1 MKMKSFSYLPVF
13 VGLLVIG
20 YFAPSAIHSF
30 RNQDIDQL
38 SLPADMNKEQM
49 LMHLI
54 RRNLEVR
61 HYSELSVDDNFSKKV
76 FKEYTDALNFRKM
89 FLTEKDMNALLAF
102 ETKIDDEMM
111 AESYQLYDL
120 SIQISDKRRKEAQTY
135 YREILSKPFDFA
147 KDEAFETD
155 VKKMSIAKD
164 EAEVKERWRQYLKYD
179 ALRRVVG
186 ATEIQEKDKEN
197 KNPKPFA
204 QMEEE
209 ARKGILRVMDDWF
222 LRMEKEEPASRRATY
237 INAITACYDPHTNY
251 FAPRERQ
258 EFVEEFSG
266 RYEGIGAR
274 LQKKEDG
281 TIKISEII
289 AGGPAFRQGTLKA
302 EDVVLKVA
310 QGAGEPV
317 EITNMLIEEAV
328 KHIKGKKDTEVRLTI
343 RRLDGSIIVVPIIR
357 DVVVIEETYAKSV
370 ILQGEDKKK
379 IGYINLPG
387 FYADFAESGGR
398 NCAEDVKEE
407 VRKLKAEGAEGIIL
421 DLRNNGGGSLEEVV
435 KMTGLFIEE
444 GPVVQV
450 KGRTGKPIVRDDE
463 DKSIDYKGALV
474 VMVNSQSASASEI
487 LAGAIQDYGRGV
499 IVGSKS
505 TYGKG
510 TVQGQIDL
518 DRFLMGASE
527 NMKPLGS
534 LALTIQKFY
543 RINGTTNQLTGVVP
557 DIILPDIY
565 NAIDIGEKQQDY
577 PLAADK
583 IEALSYKAWKQNEA
597 KFAKAKT
604 KSAERVGKDPVF
616 TLINENAQ
624 RIKKQN
630 DESIIPL
637 QIEKYRAQQKALSEE
652 VKKFKPISDY
662 QSKLEVIAMKEDLP
676 KFNIDSL
683 TKSRT
688 EVWFKSIKKDIQL
701 NEALSIVKDIM

>member
-1 MKMKSFSYLPVF
+1 MKMKYFSYLPVF

-20 YFAPSAIHSF
+20 YFAPSAI
-30 RNQDIDQL
+30 N
-38 SLPADMNKEQM
+38 SLLNKDVEPVIASGDMSKEQV
-49 LMHLI
+49 LMRLV
-54 RRNLEVR
+54 RQNLEVR
-61 HYSELSVDDNFSKKV
+61 HYSENTIDDNFSKKV
-76 FKEYTDALNFRKM
+76 FKEYTDALNFRKL
-89 FLTEKDMNALLAF
+89 FLTEKDMTALQAF
-102 ETKIDDEMM
+102 ELKIDDEMI
-111 AESYQLYDL
+111 AETYQMYDL
-120 SIQISDKRRKEAQTY
+120 SVQIADKRRKEAQSY
-135 YREILSKPFDFA
+135 YKELLSKPFDFS
-147 KDEAFETD
+147 KDEIFETD
-155 VKKMSIAKD
+155 VKKISIAKD
-164 EAEVKERWRQYLKYD
+164 EAEIKERWRQYLKYD

-186 ATEIQEKDKEN
+186 GLEIQEKAKEN
-197 KNPKPFA
+197 KSPKTFA
-204 QMEEE
+204 QLEED
-209 ARKGILRVMDDWF
+209 ARKGIMRVMDDWF

-289 AGGPAFRQGTLKA
+289 AGGPAFRQGVLKA

-310 QGAGEPV
+310 QGEGEPV

-328 KHIKGKKDTEVRLTI
+328 KHIKGKKGTEVRLTI
-343 RRLDGSIIVVPIIR
+343 RRLDGTITVVPITR

-370 ILQGEDKKK
+370 IIKGEDNKK
-379 IGYINLPG
+379 IGYLNLPG
-387 FYADFAESGGR
+387 FYADFSESGGR
-398 NCAEDVKEE
+398 NCGEDVKEE
-407 VRKLKAEGAEGIIL
+407 IRKLKAEGVEGIVL

-450 KGRTGKPIVRDDE
+450 KGRKGKPLVRDDE
-463 DKSIDYKGALV
+463 DPSVDYNGPLV
-474 VMVNSQSASASEI
+474 VMVNAQSASASEI
-487 LAGAIQDYGRGV
+487 LAGAIQDYERGI

-510 TVQGQIDL
+510 TVQGQVDL
-518 DRFLMGASE
+518 DRYLPPSLD
-527 NMKPLGS
+527 NIKPLGA
-534 LALTIQKFY
+534 LTLTIQKFY
-543 RINGTTNQLTGVVP
+543 RVNGTTNQLTGVVP

-565 NAIDIGEKQQDY
+565 NAIDIGEKQQEY

-583 IEALSYKAWKQNEA
+583 IEPLSYKMWTQNES

-604 KSAERVGKDPVF
+604 KSAERVSKDPVF
-616 TLINENAQ
+616 KLISENAQ

-630 DESIIPL
+630 EDSQIPL
-637 QIEKYRAQQKALSEE
+637 QIEKYRAQQKAFGEE
-652 VKKFKPISDY
+652 AKKFKPISDY
-662 QSKLEVIAMKEDLP
+662 QSKLEVIALKDDLS

-683 TKSRT
+683 TKART
-688 EVWFKSIKKDIQL
+688 DVWFKSIKKDIQL
-701 NEALSIVKDIM
+701 NEALSIIKDIM